1 MTLASESTSGTKHE
15 QKETDNTEPGTQ
27 GLVKKFQINLLLK
40 SGRLRLC
47 LYEDRCQVPS
57 SNLKER
63 D

>member
-47 LYEDRCQVPS
+47 FV
-57 SNLKER
+57 
-63 D
+63 